1 MFIKVLFATQIV
13 ILMAAN
19 NSIEQWAN
27 LARSGIAVLGLEY
40 YTIDRNFV
48 FDYFYKQAQ
57 KRNVALYYWNL
68 GYLAIQKV
76 VSKNKQIYSFSSTE
90 LIPPNSD
97 VLQCLLASKNN
108 GIFLVDDIANF
119 KAASPHHQLRV
130 ESQIQNIIDEYKLSQ
145 SGCERTLV
153 LLAEEFNFS
162 NKLREVPIL
171 KYPLPNVFE
180 VESLAEQFC
189 QSINLIG
196 SEISLK
202 RLTVACQGL
211 PRGEIELILQR
222 YSQLGKLEKITEA
235 ILDYKVQSLRG
246 LGLEFV
252 SEPDV
257 AKVGGL
263 DLLQEYLSE
272 RVIKLNEAS
281 AVKYGLRPPRGMML
295 LGPPGTGKTLTAKM
309 TAKAMGYTLLAMS
322 LGNVMGSTNPDFNLR
337 RILEVADAIS
347 QVVLLAD
354 DFDKGFTGW
363 DSGGVARR
371 LSQRL
376 LTWMQEHTSNVLML
390 ATCNRIKLLPAE
402 VVRRFDDGGIW
413 FVDLPSMGEMYEV
426 FQVHLAKHFPAQFKG
441 DRNPWTDRDWYRLL
455 KAYRGSTPVEIANAV
470 RRVANAK
477 YCNLSTIERKQAQV
491 NLHIEIEEL
500 QAQLEQF
507 IKASQRDSEDLQ
519 AIRNT
524 AYYARPASSKDE
536 SRFAIEAQELF
547 EYKPHSLE
555 KHSVHPKN

>member
-1 MFIKVLFATQIV
+1 M
-13 ILMAAN
+13 
-19 NSIEQWAN
+19 
-27 LARSGIAVLGLEY
+27 
-40 YTIDRNFV
+40 
-48 FDYFYKQAQ
+48 
-57 KRNVALYYWNL
+57 
-68 GYLAIQKV
+68 
-76 VSKNKQIYSFSSTE
+76 
-90 LIPPNSD
+90 
-97 VLQCLLASKNN
+97 
-108 GIFLVDDIANF
+108 VDDIANF
-119 KAASPHHQLRV
+119 KAISPSHQLRI
-130 ESQIQNIIDEYKLSQ
+130 ESQIQNIIDEFRFAQ
-145 SGCERTLV
+145 SNSNSDRTLV

-171 KYPLPNVFE
+171 KYSLPSVFE
-180 VESLAEQFC
+180 VETMVEKFC
-189 QSINLIG
+189 QSINLTG
-196 SEISLK
+196 SEIDFK

-222 YSQLGKLEKITEA
+222 YSSYGELAQVAEA
-235 ILDYKVQSLRG
+235 VLDYKVKSLKG

-257 AKVGGL
+257 PNVAGL
-263 DLLQEYLSE
+263 DLLQEYLYE
-272 RVIKLNEAS
+272 RVVKLNEAS
-281 AVKYGLRPPRGMML
+281 AVKYCLRPPRGMML

-322 LGNVMGSTNPDFNLR
+322 LGNVMGSTNPDLNLR

-363 DSGGVARR
+363 DSGGAARR

-426 FQVHLAKHFPAQFKG
+426 FKVHLSKHFPAQFSG
-441 DRNPWTDRDWYRLL
+441 ERDPWQDRDWYRLL

-477 YCNLSTIERKQAQV
+477 YCNLSLEERKAAQV
-491 NLHIEIEEL
+491 KLHIKVEEL
-500 QAQLEQF
+500 YAQLGQF
-507 IKASQRDSEDLQ
+507 VKASHRDSEDLQ

-547 EYKPHSLE
+547 EYKPHTLE
-555 KHSVHPKN
+555 QN